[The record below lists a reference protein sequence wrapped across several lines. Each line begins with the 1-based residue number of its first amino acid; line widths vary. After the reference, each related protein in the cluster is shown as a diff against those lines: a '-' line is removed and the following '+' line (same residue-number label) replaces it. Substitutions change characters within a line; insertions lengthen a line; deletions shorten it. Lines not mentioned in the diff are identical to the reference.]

1 MDSKDRF
8 ARNTPKKT
16 VNAFSI
22 DVEDYFQVAA
32 LASAVSRESWST
44 REYRVEGN
52 THRILSLLDTRGV
65 RGTFFVL
72 GWVAERSPALVRS
85 IAAAGHE
92 IACHGFSHQLIYRQ
106 SRDEFLQ
113 ETTRAKHH
121 LEDVIGQPVL
131 GYRAASFSITR
142 DSLWALDV
150 LLDLGFAYDSSIF
163 PIRHDRYGIPGASPS
178 PGRVTAPSQR
188 TLVEF
193 PMSAASFLGIQVP
206 VSGGGYFRILP
217 YALTRA
223 GLRQINEREGRPFTF
238 YLHPWEVDPE
248 QPRLKVGAL
257 SRFRHYTNLDRC
269 AARLERVLDD
279 FAFAPMRDV
288 LTAQGLLAANT
299 PAFPSLNGDS
309 VATRRRVSAAS

>member
-1 MDSKDRF
+1 MDSQGCS
-8 ARNTPKKT
+8 ACNTSKRT

-22 DVEDYFQVAA
+22 DVEDYFHVAA
-32 LASAVSRESWST
+32 LAGAVSRESWPT
-44 REYRVEGN
+44 REYRVERN
-52 THRILSLLDTRGV
+52 TQRILSLLETRGV
-65 RGTFFVL
+65 HGTFFVL
-72 GWVAERSPALVRS
+72 GWVAERSPGLVRS

-113 ETTRAKHH
+113 ETTRAKRH
-121 LEDVIGQPVL
+121 LEDVIAEPVM

-163 PIRHDRYGIPGASPS
+163 PIRHDRYGSPGASPE

-193 PMSAASFLGIQVP
+193 PMSAASFFGMQIP

-223 GLRQINEREGRPFTF
+223 GLRQINERAGRPFIF
-238 YLHPWEVDPE
+238 YLHPWELDPE
-248 QPRLKVGAL
+248 QPRVKVGAL

-269 AARLERVLDD
+269 AARLARLLDD
-279 FAFAPMRDV
+279 FAFAPTRDV
-288 LTAQGLLAANT
+288 LRAQGLLGADSSGFSA
-299 PAFPSLNGDS
+299 PSRLRKTG
-309 VATRRRVSAAS
+309 ATAS